1 MAISVTA
8 ASSKCAA
15 SGRKNVLTA
24 IARSKGRGSV
34 DGFEVIDMAEIQVA
48 GHHDADARTLIL
60 VKGWGDVERLFQDL
74 GDDFLTAFA
83 GVVET
88 DVVAAG
94 LTLIGCP
101 GAEVTDQGQQDGVAE
116 AIPKVVVDMPID
128 SRFAQR
134 AGARGT

>member
-8 ASSKCAA
+8 ASSRCAS

-60 VKGWGDVERLFQDL
+60 VKGWGDVERLFQNL

-83 GVVET
+83 SVVET
-88 DVVAAG
+88 DVVVARLSLVG
-94 LTLIGCP
+94 RP
-101 GAEVTDQGQQDGVAE
+101 GPQVAHQRQQDGIAE
-116 AIPKVVVDMPID
+116 AFPKMVVDMAINPC
-128 SRFAQR
+128 FTQR
-134 AGARGT
+134 AGAG